1 MIIFFDITYSS
12 NYGAD
17 DDDNDDYDDDD
28 DDDDDDYADELHYT
42 YN

>member
-12 NYGAD
+12 NYCAID
-17 DDDNDDYDDDD
+17 SDNDDYDDDD
-28 DDDDDDYADELHYT
+28 DDDDDDYAYALHYT